1 MEFRSS
7 LLKFGAGL
15 LAVATTATV
24 LPAASAAEAP
34 KVDGKTSATAA
45 ASCFEIKQN
54 DPESKS
60 GSYWLYT
67 PQMDAPAQFYCDQ
80 ETNGGGWVMIGRGR
94 DGWTEDYV
102 GKGKAE
108 DLASNPDG
116 TDAFA
121 PVQLP
126 STTVDALLGGKPVNQ
141 LSDGVRFARSLNSTG
156 SATQNVYAKRARQSQ
171 WSWAL
176 RAKQQWDNITFDNPA
191 GYPSD
196 YTKDTNLGNLA
207 WFDNRYYRMDFTTA
221 SNYSWKLGFIYGS
234 YMTGSNSS
242 TSYLWSNTNG
252 GTSPMAFTQVYMR
265 PQLTQADLGTR
276 QIADTGAAGSSK
288 RALPNSYSTAW
299 KWRTSEQTG
308 SGATGEMNTYVQAFT
323 QVGNTVFTG
332 GDFKSLN
339 SKAGETVDQSYI
351 AGYDV
356 NTSELVR
363 SFMPKLN
370 GQVKAL
376 QALPNGKLAVGG
388 DFTEVNGEHVNNFVV
403 LDPTT
408 GAIDKTWSWDIANR
422 TTGGVTQVKAMTVQ
436 GDYLYIAGNFTHV
449 KGNTSDVYTFSRNAA
464 RFNLKTGSVDWKWRP
479 NFNGT
484 VNGITAAADGSSVH
498 TAGYFSTL
506 NGQEAWKLAALN
518 STDGQMLAP
527 WDWQLSYSSKA
538 ASPRAGFQFDVE
550 DAGNTVFAGGAEHL
564 ISQYAKGSY
573 ARLNSSITKSG
584 GDFQDLTINNGVV
597 YGSCHCGDHIYE
609 NSQTY
614 LSPWTE
620 NDNVYS
626 IRLTAAFDAE
636 TGNIIQEFNPNVS
649 GQSGFGIWANFV
661 DSTGVL
667 WVGGDINKSLGAN
680 GVQPTVGFARYSP
693 RDVTAP
699 GTPATLQVT
708 TENGTDKLSWAASAK
723 GSTYQILRDDRV
735 IGTSTT
741 TSFEVPHVDGGRYF
755 VRAVDQAGNYSATTA
770 VAVAPT
776 EAPTQEPTPQTP
788 TEEPTTPAPA
798 EPTTPAADTFSGD
811 LVAAGS
817 EWSYLPEVNEFD
829 TTWKNVDSKTTGWK
843 TGQAPIGWGHN
854 SVKTTVDS
862 TRVGMPISVQYRKEF
877 TLDSAVPAEKKLV
890 LKTRVDDGLAVYVN
904 GQEVARKNLMAN
916 AAPLTIATSAVDTQF
931 AIENPLTIEVP
942 ANMLTT
948 GKNVIAVEQHS
959 YMRSTANNTFDLQ
972 ATWQNK

>member
-24 LPAASAAEAP
+24 LPAASAADTP
-34 KVDGKTSATAA
+34 TKVDGKTSATAA
-45 ASCFEIKQN
+45 ASCYEIKQN
-54 DPESKS
+54 DPTSKS

-116 TDAFA
+116 TDAFS

-141 LSDGVRFARSLNSTG
+141 LSDGVRFARSLNATG
-156 SATQNVYAKRARQSQ
+156 TATQNVYAKRARQSQ

-176 RAKQQWDNITFDNPA
+176 RAKQQWDNITFDNPS

-196 YTKDTNLGNLA
+196 YTQDTNLGNLA

-221 SNYSWKLGFIYGS
+221 SSYSWKLGFIYGS
-234 YMTGSNSS
+234 YVTGSNSAS
-242 TSYLWSNTNG
+242 SYLWSNTNG
-252 GTSPMAFTQVYMR
+252 AGSPMAFTQVYMR
-265 PQLTQADLGTR
+265 PQLTQADLGTQ

-288 RALPNSYSTAW
+288 RALPNSYSAAW

-308 SGATGEMNTYVQAFT
+308 SGATGEMNTYIQAFT

-332 GDFKSLN
+332 GDFKNLN
-339 SKAGETVDQSYI
+339 SKSGETVEQSYL

-408 GAIDKTWSWDIANR
+408 GAIDKTWNWDIANR

-506 NGQEAWKLAALN
+506 NGKEAWKLAALN

-527 WDWQLSYSSKA
+527 WNWQLSYSTKE
-538 ASPRAGFQFDVE
+538 ASPRTGFQFDVE
-550 DAGNTVFAGGAEHL
+550 DAGDTVFAGGAEHL

-584 GDFQDLTINNGVV
+584 GDFQDLTINNGVI
-597 YGSCHCGDHIYE
+597 YGSCHCGDFVYE
-609 NSQTY
+609 RGQTY
-614 LSPWTE
+614 MSPWTE

-626 IRLTAAFDAE
+626 IRLTGAFDAQ
-636 TGNIIQEFNPNVS
+636 TGNVIPEFNPNVS
-649 GQSGFGIWANFV
+649 GKSGFGIWANFV
-661 DSTGVL
+661 DSTGTL

-680 GVQPTVGFARYSP
+680 GVQPTVGFARFSP

-699 GTPATLQVT
+699 GTPANLQVT
-708 TENGTDKLSWAASAK
+708 TENDTDKLSWGASAK
-723 GSTYQILRDDRV
+723 GSTYQILRGDRV

-741 TSFEVPHVDGGRYF
+741 TSFEVPHVNGGRYF

-776 EAPTQEPTPQTP
+776 IAPDQDPVPAP
-788 TEEPTTPAPA
+788 DPVDPAPA
-798 EPTTPAADTFSGD
+798 DAFTGD
-811 LVAAGS
+811 LIAAGS
-817 EWSYLPEVNEFD
+817 DWDYQSEINEFD
-829 TTWKNVDSKTTGWK
+829 TTWKNLDSTTTGWK
-843 TGQAPIGWGHN
+843 HGNAPIGWGDP
-854 SVKTTVDS
+854 SVKTTVD
-862 TRVGMPISVQYRKEF
+862 TTADGMPISVQMRKEF
-877 TLDSAVPAEKKLV
+877 TLDSAVPANKKLV
-890 LKTRVDDGLAVYVN
+890 LTTRADDGVVVYVN
-904 GQEVARKNLMAN
+904 GQEVGRQNLVQN
-916 AAPLTIATSAVDTQF
+916 PNPRRIADSAVDTQF
-931 AIENPLTIEVP
+931 AVENPLVIDVP
-942 ANMLTT
+942 ADLLKE
-948 GKNVIAVEQHS
+948 GKNVIAVDSHS

-972 ATWQNK
+972 ATWQNN